1 MPQITSTAAPDG
13 SITYFNQFFLDY
25 SGLNFTESL
34 EHGWETVIKPEMMD
48 EVKRT
53 WEHSMATGE
62 DVNIEIQLK
71 RKSDNM
77 YRWHL
82 SRALAIRD
90 EEGTITMWVGVAI
103 DIHDQKTK
111 EESKD
116 DFISIASHELKTP
129 LTTAKALVQLLQMN
143 LSMRTPLDETS
154 HDKNL
159 LYAQKAG
166 ASLDRLT
173 GLIGE
178 LLDTSKMK
186 SDNFDLNNTE
196 FDFNEMISSAIESV
210 QYTSPLH
217 RIVKSG
223 EISGAVTGDKERL
236 KQVVINLLTNAVKYS
251 PEADKV
257 LVTAVHENGE
267 VKVSVKDSGIG
278 IRKENLEKIFERYH
292 REEQRVANFQG
303 LGIGLYISYEIIHR
317 HKGKLWAE
325 SEPGKGSTFY
335 FAIPISY
342 EKNYFN
348 F

>member
-1 MPQITSTAAPDG
+1 
-13 SITYFNQFFLDY
+13 
-25 SGLNFTESL
+25 
-34 EHGWETVIKPEMMD
+34 VIKPEMLD

-53 WEHSMATGE
+53 WRHSMATGE

-77 YRWHL
+77 FRWHL
-82 SRALAIRD
+82 GRAIAIRD
-90 EEGTITMWVGVAI
+90 EKDAITSWVGVAI

-116 DFISIASHELKTP
+116 EFISIASHELKTP
-129 LTTAKALVQLLQMN
+129 LTSAKAYMQLLQMN
-143 LSMRTPLDETS
+143 LSGTLSEEKSPD
-154 HDKNL
+154 DNL

-166 ASLDRLT
+166 ASIDRLND
-173 GLIGE
+173 LISE
-178 LLDTSKMK
+178 LLDISKIK
-186 SDNFDLNNTE
+186 SENFDLNTTE

-210 QYTSPLH
+210 QYASPGHKIL
-217 RIVKSG
+217 KSG

-267 VKVSVKDSGIG
+267 IIVSVKDGGIG
-278 IRKENLEKIFERYH
+278 IRKENLEKIFERYY
-292 REEQRVANFQG
+292 REEQRVVNFQG
-303 LGIGLYISYEIIHR
+303 LGIGLYISYNIIQR

-335 FAIPISY
+335 FTIPVEDTGHY
-342 EKNYFN
+342 
-348 F
+348 